1 MKFKLE
7 DLIVQA
13 KFQGGVHVLDI
24 LLEAISD
31 CKSVSDV
38 QYCIAEV
45 GLRLFEEERKY
56 TISNE
61 LPVINFDNIEV
72 DVPEDSISLTIEE
85 VKKEYEEHSDDKIVS
100 QIKQELINFINSLSE
115 EDLED

>member
-13 KFQGGVHVLDI
+13 KLQGGIHVLDC
-24 LLEAISD
+24 LVGAISD

-38 QYCIAEV
+38 QYCIAET
-45 GLRLFEEERKY
+45 GLQLFEEERKY
-56 TISNE
+56 TISKE
-61 LPVINFDNIEV
+61 IPVINFDNIEV
-72 DVPEDSISLTIEE
+72 DVPEDSISLSFEG
-85 VKKEYEEHSDDKIVS
+85 VKKECEEHSDDKIVS
-100 QIKQELINFINSLSE
+100 QIKQELVNFINSLSE

>member
-13 KFQGGVHVLDI
+13 KFQGGIHVLDS
-24 LLEAISD
+24 LVETISD

-38 QYCIAEV
+38 QYRIAEF
-45 GLRLFEEERKY
+45 GLRLFEEERNLTVSKE
-56 TISNE
+56 I
-61 LPVINFDNIEV
+61 PIINFDTIEV
-72 DVPEDSISLTIEE
+72 DVPEDSISLSFEE
-85 VKKEYEEHSDDKIVS
+85 VKKECEEHSDDKIVS
-100 QIKQELINFINSLSE
+100 QVKQELINFINSLSE